1 MQLTIDLTNQPAEYG
16 KRVIAMIEA
25 FYGIT
30 ADPHAEDDAYRR
42 GMQAARSAA
51 ATVPSIQE
59 QEEARQMKID
69 HMAAAQ
75 APSVL
80 NPLPH
85 PTPVT
90 STVVAA
96 PSSTAPVEPQASS
109 PAPSVPPVP
118 AVPTVPAA
126 TAPTAPAAPTSP
138 AGIELDTDG
147 LPWDARIH
155 SSSKAKNA
163 DGRWRAKKGLND
175 GTLVA
180 RIQAELRAAMAVPA
194 SGGFSKAE
202 VAAAF
207 DVPLVVLAAPATT
220 GIVGNNP
227 ATVIVDEVY
236 VPAVPVDDGTPITS
250 VLMAD
255 GVTAVPLAPEVPAA
269 ATPFVPPPPPV
280 TPIQTSAA
288 PVVPAAPATVSGAQP
303 NPTTLPELMPLVT
316 SAMIAGKV
324 KPTALL
330 ESLPEGIANLP
341 TLAQRP
347 DLIPQ
352 VWEKL
357 KAANPGVWS

>member
-30 ADPHAEDDAYRR
+30 ANPHAEDDAYRR
-42 GMQAARSAA
+42 GMQAARNAA
-51 ATVPSIQE
+51 ATVPSVPNPFPVPV
-59 QEEARQMKID
+59 
-69 HMAAAQ
+69 
-75 APSVL
+75 APS
-80 NPLPH
+80 
-85 PTPVT
+85 
-90 STVVAA
+90 TVAAA
-96 PSSTAPVEPQASS
+96 PSSTAPVEPPASS
-109 PAPSVPPVP
+109 PAPSVPPAP
-118 AVPTVPAA
+118 AVPTAPVA
-126 TAPTAPAAPTSP
+126 TVPTAPAAPTSP

-194 SGGFSKAE
+194 AP
-202 VAAAF
+202 VAVGQDQRLDADLAPVTNPS
-207 DVPLVVLAAPATT
+207 VPLP
-220 GIVGNNP
+220 
-227 ATVIVDEVY
+227 
-236 VPAVPVDDGTPITS
+236 PAVPV
-250 VLMAD
+250 V
-255 GVTAVPLAPEVPAA
+255 PEVPAA

-280 TPIQTSAA
+280 APIQAPAATIPTPPVAGSSATPI
-288 PVVPAAPATVSGAQP
+288 

-330 ESLPEGIANLP
+330 ESLPEGIADLP